1 MSTKID
7 SLSAAIAERL
17 RFEREMRGWT
27 LADLAERAG
36 VSKAMISKIERGET
50 SPTAVLLGKLSGAF
64 GITLS
69 KLLAHSE
76 EPHNRLVRAG
86 DQPKWKDPETG
97 YVRTRV
103 TPNASHPIEII
114 VVELPPGASVA
125 FPASSYAFIQQS
137 IWVTSGTLTFTEGK
151 EVHQLTQGDCLQL
164 GPPADCAFTNGT
176 KVQAKYAVIL
186 LHR

>member
-7 SLSAAIAERL
+7 SLSAEIAERL
-17 RFEREMRGWT
+17 RVERELRAWT

-50 SPTAVLLGKLSGAF
+50 SPTAVLLGKLSGAL

-76 EPHNRLVRAG
+76 EPQSRLVRSG
-86 DQPKWKDPETG
+86 DQPKWKDPATD
-97 YVRTRV
+97 YIRTRV
-103 TPNASHPIEII
+103 TPNASYPIEII
-114 VVELPPGASVA
+114 EVVLPAGASVA

-137 IWVTSGTLTFTEGK
+137 IWVTSGTLTFAEGH
-151 EVHQLTQGDCLQL
+151 EVHQLKQGDCLQL
-164 GPPADCAFTNGT
+164 GPPVDCVFTNGT
-176 KVQAKYAVIL
+176 KGQTKYVVVL